1 MTRVRTGVFWVAV
14 CRYSYRGVGLVT
26 TLVLAHLLSP
36 NDFGL
41 MAGAMIIVSILDL
54 FYDFGISKELVYRRE
69 RIEEACHTAFTM
81 NLVLGVMMFLL
92 ACCVAPFL
100 GTLLDIGN
108 ITWIVIL
115 AATSLPI
122 ASLGKV
128 PAAIMQKEQRF
139 KALSVPLTVASVV
152 ICIASIGAALLGA
165 GAYSLVVRPV
175 VGSIVEVGLL
185 FALCGYKP
193 RLRYNRDLGRE
204 IFTYAKHLLGAGM
217 IGAFMKQIGPTVVAR
232 MFGQG
237 VLGGFSLAN
246 RVATLPA
253 KEFSTVLG
261 RVLFPSIADRRD
273 DPAAIRELLIKSIKA
288 IAIVGVPST
297 LAVAWFAQPA
307 LTFLYGSKWD
317 HAVAFF
323 WILPIAFLFRG
334 LASPAGEVCKAVG
347 QTKALLMCYIVEFAV
362 LALCVVPAA
371 IVLGPVGAAVA
382 IAIASFVAS
391 AWLTQRAA
399 LISGVTYADLLRALL
414 RPCTAAGAAVVTTL
428 LVRMGLQGEGA
439 LVSMT
444 VEALA
449 GGSAF
454 VAVAMLLERDFL
466 MSLFEMQRKKSRK
479 PCEGSAT

>member
-1 MTRVRTGVFWVAV
+1 MIRVRTGVFWVAV

-54 FYDFGISKELVYRRE
+54 FYDFGISKELIYRRE

-81 NLVLGVMMFLL
+81 NLALGTAMFLL
-92 ACCVAPFL
+92 ACCIAPFL

-152 ICIASIGAALLGA
+152 ICIASISAALLGA

-175 VGSIVEVGLL
+175 LGSIVEVGLL
-185 FALCGYKP
+185 FALCGYRP
-193 RLRYNRDLGRE
+193 RLQYKPDLGRE
-204 IFTYAKHLLGAGM
+204 IFRYAKHLLGAGM
-217 IGAFMKQIGPTVVAR
+217 IGALMKQIGPTVVAR

-273 DPAAIRELLIKSIKA
+273 DPAAVRDLLIKSIKA
-288 IAIVGVPST
+288 IAIVGVPTT

-317 HAVAFF
+317 HAVVFF
-323 WILPIAFLFRG
+323 WILPMAFLFRG

-347 QTKALLMCYIVEFAV
+347 QTKALLVCYMVECAV

-371 IVLGPVGAAVA
+371 IVCGSAGVAVG
-382 IAIASFVAS
+382 IATASLLAS
-391 AWLTQRAA
+391 AWLTRRAA
-399 LISGVTYADLLRALL
+399 LISGASSAELSRALL
-414 RPCTAAGAAVVTTL
+414 GPCIAAGAAVVAAL
-428 LVRMGLQGEGA
+428 LVRIGLQGEGA
-439 LVSMT
+439 LVSM
-444 VEALA
+444 VMEALA
-449 GGSAF
+449 GGCVFA
-454 VAVAMLLERDFL
+454 VVAMILERDFV
-466 MSLFEMQRKKSRK
+466 MSLLEMQRKRPPQS
-479 PCEGSAT
+479 CEESVT